1 MRRLADTSLA
11 ALIPAVILFHLICAP
26 YTKVEES
33 FNIQATHDIL
43 NHGVRDFFS
52 PNEPSKVQLKDHYDH
67 LTFTGPVPRT
77 FVGALALAGI
87 SWPFTKAIRDAVSQ
101 QMIVRAVL
109 GFWNAACLLYYRN
122 GVAQAFG
129 TNTANW
135 FVLFQASGF
144 HIMYYASRSL
154 PNFFAFGLVTIAFG
168 KLLPTLRSS
177 SASHTTRRKTFLT
190 LLTTTGVIFR
200 SELALLLIPRTLHFL
215 LRRELS
221 LSQIISSGILGFLI
235 GISITVPIDSLL
247 WQRFPLW
254 PEFSAF
260 SYNVLHS
267 QSSNWGTSPWHFYLT
282 SALPRLLFNPLT
294 YILCI
299 PLSFTQPALRCAVA
313 DLVVPNLAFVL
324 LYSLQPHKEWRFIIY
339 VIPPLLTAAA
349 LGANWIWTRRAK
361 TLTNRLLALVLIVSV
376 AGSFA
381 ASTLM
386 LAVSRLNYPG
396 ADALHRLHALA
407 PTHHA
412 PGAMVHVHMD
422 TLACMTGIT
431 RFLQLPPPPSPVLPL
446 PPSPPSSSS
455 SSPAKPEGQQN
466 GDLGSSSSSSSSSS
480 NATTSLFYI
489 YDKSENETR
498 LLDPLFWARFD
509 WVLAERPERVIGRW
523 VVVDT
528 VDS

>member
-1 MRRLADTSLA
+1 MALHQGNQRRRKPTDDRYDV
-11 ALIPAVILFHLICAP
+11 PEGHLCRFP
-26 YTKVEES
+26 
-33 FNIQATHDIL
+33 
-43 NHGVRDFFS
+43 
-52 PNEPSKVQLKDHYDH
+52 P
-67 LTFTGPVPRT
+67 
-77 FVGALALAGI
+77 
-87 SWPFTKAIRDAVSQ
+87 RDADLKSP
-101 QMIVRAVL
+101 VRAVL

-129 TNTANW
+129 ANTANW

-349 LGANWIWTRRAK
+349 LGANWIWIRRAK

-412 PGAMVHVHMD
+412 PGAMQQQQQQQQQRHNKPLLHLRQIGKRD
-422 TLACMTGIT
+422 SAAG
-431 RFLQLPPPPSPVLPL
+431 PPLLGPL
-446 PPSPPSSSS
+446 RLGAGRAPREGHW
-455 SSPAKPEGQQN
+455 AVGGGGYGGLVRRVAGREPE
-466 GDLGSSSSSSSSSS
+466 
-480 NATTSLFYI
+480 
-489 YDKSENETR
+489 
-498 LLDPLFWARFD
+498 
-509 WVLAERPERVIGRW
+509 
-523 VVVDT
+523 
-528 VDS
+528 

>member
-1 MRRLADTSLA
+1 MVLHKPLVQTL
-11 ALIPAVILFHLICAP
+11 LI
-26 YTKVEES
+26 
-33 FNIQATHDIL
+33 
-43 NHGVRDFFS
+43 
-52 PNEPSKVQLKDHYDH
+52 
-67 LTFTGPVPRT
+67 
-77 FVGALALAGI
+77 
-87 SWPFTKAIRDAVSQ
+87 
-101 QMIVRAVL
+101 
-109 GFWNAACLLYYRN
+109 
-122 GVAQAFG
+122 
-129 TNTANW
+129 
-135 FVLFQASGF
+135 
-144 HIMYYASRSL
+144 
-154 PNFFAFGLVTIAFG
+154 VTIAFG

-221 LSQIISSGILGFLI
+221 LSQIISSEILGFLI

-431 RFLQLPPPPSPVLPL
+431 RFLQLPPPSPVLL

-455 SSPAKPEGQQN
+455 SPATPPEEGQN
-466 GDLGSSSSSSSSSS
+466 GDPDTTSSSK
-480 NATTSLFYI
+480 NATTNLFYI
-489 YDKSENETR
+489 YDKSENETQ

-523 VVVDT
+523 VMVDT
-528 VDS
+528 VDSYEGLRV